1 MGLRVGELEC
11 DDATMKKMLAATVA
25 LLIALGAPSSAWAGY
40 DEGVAA
46 AKRTYTIVAG
56 RIAEYMKNY
65 ETLGLPVQLE
75 VLGNLVGFF
84 RTEIGGLNKV
94 VHIWGYDS
102 LDERLEKR
110 DRLANHPDWPRYL
123 EANLAL
129 IVDQEN
135 RLLIPAP
142 FSPLK

>member
-1 MGLRVGELEC
+1 MIYEE
-11 DDATMKKMLAATVA
+11 
-25 LLIALGAPSSAWAGY
+25 
-40 DEGVAA
+40 
-46 AKRTYTIVAG
+46 RTYTIVPG
-56 RIAEYMKNY
+56 GIAEYMANY
-65 ETLGLPVQLE
+65 EDLGLPVQLE
-75 VLGNLVGFF
+75 VLGNLIGFF

-110 DRLANHPDWPRYL
+110 DRLARHPDWPRYL
-123 EANLAL
+123 DANLAL

-135 RLLIPAP
+135 RLLIPAS